1 MDWLA
6 QRSLAEWH
14 EEAIH
19 LLDLRELSE
28 QTYTFES
35 PLVVN
40 IPWSEQ
46 KNRSNE
52 YPSRA
57 TKFALLCPEDKAGE
71 QVEWFMNADLHPTKQ
86 PWLVQFFVVDSDQTR
101 ETAERLSLLASSM
114 VPSIYP
120 YPRLWAPN
128 SLMIPLL
135 SMLKASTP
143 FPAGSVVYDLGCGSG
158 RDIMFLAEEMRGS
171 NVSFC
176 GVDYNKTGARN
187 TPSFAERRGV
197 ADTYTYKL
205 LDLRKQDLVRA
216 MLEQSNHSIVCVYGC
231 RYLNRD
237 LLDVVQSALPVGSLL
252 AWSHFSYPTDGEWRW
267 QHPSKPSDILQHDEL
282 LERFGSNGFEIILNA
297 YETDS
302 DHGRPLNQF
311 IARKLITIYEITMNT
326 NERASGPFPEI
337 APIPRSPRTTHYWVG
352 WTRREDICFFLFD
365 RHLRWTSTTA
375 KTART
380 THAAASA
387 IMTVISGED
396 FELGVVVGATTSS
409 LEAKRFNAGEAVGL
423 GCTVVGAAVVGISV
437 GSNVVVVGSGVGA
450 GVLGLVVVG
459 LSVVVGSTVVVVVTG
474 AAVTV
479 VVGEGVVVGSN
490 VVVGNTVVVGGRVV
504 VAAVGVA
511 VVGVTTG

>member
-311 IARKLITIYEITMNT
+311 IARKSVLGDMIEN
-326 NERASGPFPEI
+326 NGEG
-337 APIPRSPRTTHYWVG
+337 
-352 WTRREDICFFLFD
+352 EDICFFLFD

-479 VVGEGVVVGSN
+479 VVGEG
-490 VVVGNTVVVGGRVV
+490 
-504 VAAVGVA
+504 
-511 VVGVTTG
+511 